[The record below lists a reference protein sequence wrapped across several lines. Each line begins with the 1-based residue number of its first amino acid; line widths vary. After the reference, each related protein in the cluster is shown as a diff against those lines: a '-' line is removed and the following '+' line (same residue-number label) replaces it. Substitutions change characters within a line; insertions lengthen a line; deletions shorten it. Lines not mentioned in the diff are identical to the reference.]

1 MAYKAEI
8 HRAAQKQML
17 SFPREAQVEIA
28 AAIDHLKETPKPG
41 GCRKLRET
49 GMWRLRAGRY
59 RVVYTIDDEAK
70 PVTIIKAA
78 IRRED
83 RHKGL

>member
-1 MAYKAEI
+1 MAYKVEI

-17 SFPREAQVEIA
+17 SFPKEAQVEIA
-28 AAIDHLKETPKPG
+28 ASIDRLTETPRPD

-59 RVVYTIDDEAK
+59 RVVYTVDDEAK
-70 PVTIIKAA
+70 LVTIIKAA
-78 IRRED
+78 IRLED
-83 RHKGL
+83 TYKGL

>member
-1 MAYKAEI
+1 LAYKVEI

-17 SFPREAQVEIA
+17 SFPKEAQVEIA
-28 AAIDHLKETPKPG
+28 ASIDRLTETPRPD

-59 RVVYTIDDEAK
+59 RVVYTVDDEAK
-70 PVTIIKAA
+70 LVTIIKAA
-78 IRRED
+78 IRLED
-83 RHKGL
+83 TYKGL